1 MRDEPAFDQC
11 LLPLKRPEY
20 VPLPEVL
27 ISSLAWQLNEDQ
39 RKADDKAAVGRVFRA
54 LSESKAKKI
63 SIVQRPEGREQRSS
77 LGVSLKQKGIRPD
90 SLEPLELAEGALSS
104 VAGIKSS
111 KGRTQAASPLT
122 PHLALLQNA
131 RGVTAKKSPPD
142 VAGYLQ
148 QLFDLGARGGSAT
161 GPLVATTWY
170 NASTR
175 RLHNDPLLRTIDHAV
190 RDSLLQDI
198 AQGLT
203 FKEPDL
209 PPANQSI
216 LSDCGPTPFTWFRSS
231 WLTLT
236 SDAWVDALP
245 ARVWVDWALAILR
258 LSVGMGYLWES
269 SWYVRL
275 GEAIVRGHLEPGRA
289 APSPQDIAQ
298 SIDSLLPW
306 RKQRSSVSIRDVNPA
321 LRLTTFRGQAVREL
335 LGDYLEAE
343 KEIGRQ
349 RFTIGLENASRDD
362 DLVGRLREKLS
373 TRQPHGRTAWET
385 IRYNLLTRE
394 ESGPF
399 TDYYGLLRMNGP
411 RYLVIEPGTE
421 WIAVVASL
429 ACREPGGEANLG
441 DLLASLAELGLYPEM
456 TDIVALLERAGL
468 ARGSA
473 DADQGVQ
480 IKSAY

>member
-1 MRDEPAFDQC
+1 MRVEPSFKDC

-20 VPLPEVL
+20 VALPEVL
-27 ISSLAWQLNEDQ
+27 ISSLAWQLNDEQ
-39 RKADDKAAVGRVFRA
+39 RRADDKAAIGRIFRA
-54 LSESKAKKI
+54 LSESKSKRI
-63 SIVQRPEGREQRSS
+63 SIVQRSESREHRLS
-77 LGVSLKQKGIRPD
+77 LGISLKEKGIRPD
-90 SLEPLELAEGALSS
+90 NLDPLELAEGALSS

-111 KGRTQAASPLT
+111 KGRTQAVSPLT
-122 PHLALLQNA
+122 PHLALLQNT

-148 QLFDLGARGGSAT
+148 QLFDLGAPGVSEA

-170 NASTR
+170 DASVR
-175 RLHNDPLLRTIDHAV
+175 RLRSDPLLRTIDDAV

-198 AQGLT
+198 SQRLD
-203 FKEPDL
+203 FKEPSL
-209 PPANQSI
+209 PPASDNV
-216 LSDCGPTPFTWFRSS
+216 LSGCGPTPFTWFRSS

-245 ARVWVDWALAILR
+245 ARVWVDWALAVLR

-275 GEAIVRGHLEPGRA
+275 GEAITRGNLEPGA
-289 APSPQDIAQ
+289 SFPKVQNIAC
-298 SIDSLLPW
+298 SVDSLLPW
-306 RKQRSSVSIRDVNPA
+306 RQQRSSVSIRDVNPA
-321 LRLTTFRGQAVREL
+321 LRLTTYRGQAVREL
-335 LGDYLEAE
+335 LSGYIENS
-343 KEIGRQ
+343 KEIAGLP
-349 RFTIGLENASRDD
+349 FALGLERASADE
-362 DLVGRLREKLS
+362 DLVGQLRDKLN
-373 TRQPHGRTAWET
+373 TRQPHGKTVWET

-429 ACREPGGEANLG
+429 ACREPAGEANLA
-441 DLLASLAELGLYPEM
+441 DLLASLSELGLYPEM